1 MRLLPLLCSMRFLAA
16 DQILSPLG
24 DALTNYVLVVEE
36 TGTIEDLLTLDE
48 FRKQDSSNDKL
59 EQLQGWLSPGF
70 INSHCHL
77 ELSYLKNQIDE
88 KMGMAGFISQL
99 ISKRFPVDEEV
110 IQQSY
115 IEAEQEMIR
124 NGIVAVGDI
133 SNFHHTL
140 KIKQKGLLYY
150 HTFVEVLG
158 MDPYEAGKIIDFGNE
173 LKTLFKSVPNGN
185 SSLAPHATYSVS
197 PRLFSL
203 LKSSCYVDDDPVT
216 IHMQESEEEN
226 SFIDDHTGPIADLF
240 TMLKFD
246 FSKLPKYQAR
256 PIKSIVPALPECN
269 RVQLVH
275 NTFTTREEM
284 NWTNKMIKNSYWCL
298 CPNAN
303 LYITNTLPDI
313 PSLIAEKARIT
324 LGTDSLASNHSLNM
338 IEEINVIQKHFP
350 EIPFEAMLK
359 WATINGAVFLGI
371 ENQYGSFEKGKT
383 PGVINISD
391 EMKIRKIY

>member
-1 MRLLPLLCSMRFLAA
+1 MRFLTA
-16 DQILSPLG
+16 DQILSPIG
-24 DALTNYVLVVEE
+24 ETMTNCVLILEDNGTVEA
-36 TGTIEDLLTLDE
+36 LLTTDE
-48 FRKQDSSNDKL
+48 FRRHDSGNDKL
-59 EQLQGWLSPGF
+59 ELFQGWLSPGF

-88 KMGMAGFISQL
+88 KTGMAGFISQL
-99 ISKRFPVDEEV
+99 INKRFPFEEEV
-110 IQQSY
+110 MQQSY
-115 IEAEQEMIR
+115 IDAEQEMIR

-140 KIKQKGLLYY
+140 NIKQKGHLYY
-150 HTFVEVLG
+150 HTFVEVFGL
-158 MDPYEAGKIIDFGNE
+158 DPYEAGKIMDAGNE
-173 LKTLFKSVPNGN
+173 LKAQFKSVPNGN
-185 SSLAPHATYSVS
+185 SSLTPHATYSVS
-197 PRLFSL
+197 PRLFTL
-203 LKSSCYVDDDPVT
+203 LKSSCYVDDESIT

-226 SFIDDHTGPIADLF
+226 SFIYNHTGPLADLF
-240 TMLKFD
+240 TKLKFD
-246 FSKLPKYQAR
+246 YSKLPKYQAR
-256 PIKSIVPALPECN
+256 PIKSIVPSLPECN

-284 NWTNKMIKNSYWCL
+284 NWACKMIKNLFWCL

-313 PSLIAEKARIT
+313 PSLLAEKARIT

-338 IEEINVIQKHFP
+338 LDEINVIQKHCP
-350 EIPFEAMLK
+350 EIPFEVMLK

-371 ENQYGSFEKGKT
+371 EKQYGSFEKGKK